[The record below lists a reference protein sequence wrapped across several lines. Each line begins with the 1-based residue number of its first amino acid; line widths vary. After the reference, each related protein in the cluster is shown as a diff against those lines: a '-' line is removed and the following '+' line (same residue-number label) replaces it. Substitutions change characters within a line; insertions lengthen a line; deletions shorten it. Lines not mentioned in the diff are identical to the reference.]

1 MLNNE
6 QREIERNDNVFK
18 FWNILNRVLMWIGI
32 VGSALSG
39 IVLWIVLLE
48 PLFIIIAIGGVLLSL
63 LDYAIF
69 QLILSTLADIKIIR
83 DKLIKMDK
91 TIDDLKE

>member
-63 LDYAIF
+63 LSYAIF

>member
-32 VGSALSG
+32 AGSALSG

-48 PLFIIIAIGGVLLSL
+48 PLFILIAIGGVLLSL

-83 DKLIKMDK
+83 DKLIRMDK

>member
-63 LDYAIF
+63 LSYAIF

-83 DKLIKMDK
+83 DKLIRMDK

>member
-6 QREIERNDNVFK
+6 QREIERNVNVFK

-63 LDYAIF
+63 LSYAIF

>member
-32 VGSALSG
+32 AGSALSG

-48 PLFIIIAIGGVLLSL
+48 PLFILIAIGGVLLSL

-69 QLILSTLADIKIIR
+69 QLIL
-83 DKLIKMDK
+83 
-91 TIDDLKE
+91 